1 MKMIIHRGCGHAHD
15 YKRVK
20 PPGYLGASEPGWG
33 SPWLG
38 RWLFGLL
45 TFSAL
50 GPERLYPPN
59 DRVAYPASSPV
70 SVLPECGQTP
80 LSDPL
85 SRVPVE
91 PTTQIEPKNALS

>member
-33 SPWLG
+33 SPGLG
-38 RWLFGLL
+38 RWLFGLQ

-50 GPERLYPPN
+50 GPERLSPPN
-59 DRVAYPASSPV
+59 DRVSYPASSPV

-91 PTTQIEPKNALS
+91 PTTQIEPSNA